1 MVEIKHG
8 QVAAALDLHDTPA
21 QGISCSRTNTLLLNP
36 ILTITEEWCHLW
48 RLLLVCPTSGIHWY
62 SSIMAVAYMW
72 MLGFKDHGP
81 PWGNTATVAL
91 MLRAPAAAATA
102 WARPCDGL
110 VLTSWWHLGTL
121 WFVVVGDP
129 WLRQVYSPL
138 DEPFILLATCAF
150 GQDLRMQRWCWWCY
164 QPALW

>member
-62 SSIMAVAYMW
+62 SSIMAVANMW
-72 MLGFKDHGP
+72 LLGFKDYSP
-81 PWGNTATVAL
+81 PWGGTAPVAL
-91 MLRAPAAAATA
+91 MWRSPVGAVACNDLTRA
-102 WARPCDGL
+102 RRR
-110 VLTSWWHLGTL
+110 WWCHLMHDWITL
-121 WFVVVGDP
+121 YTRVILHFYF
-129 WLRQVYSPL
+129 QIH
-138 DEPFILLATCAF
+138 FILITYILYSSSQT
-150 GQDLRMQRWCWWCY
+150 QIMQRCR
-164 QPALW
+164 P